1 MEQNEGQMTEPVSES
16 NTQNLTEHPAAP
28 EKQVPQSVVNRVVA
42 EVKHSAYEQGR
53 KSVLPTTSHVTTPT
67 SGVESSSSTSSAF
80 TEDQI
85 KKLVTEG
92 INQQNKVLQDLQ
104 MQQAAQE
111 FLVKLKPGET
121 KYSDFNQAINSV
133 NWNSIPHVLD
143 LANQTDNTD
152 DIVYELA
159 KNPQKAIKLW
169 QLSQVNP
176 QAALAETKKLAESI
190 KQNQRQPASTR
201 PPLTPLT
208 PSVTSMAG
216 GSPSLRDKKENPN
229 FIY

>member
-16 NTQNLTEHPAAP
+16 TPQNLAEHSVVP

-42 EVKHSAYEQGR
+42 EVKQSAYEQGR
-53 KSVLPTTSHVTTPT
+53 KSVLPTSPLATP
-67 SGVESSSSTSSAF
+67 VSSLEASPSSAM
-80 TEDQI
+80 TEDHI

-92 INQQNKVLQDLQ
+92 INKQNKELQDLQ

-111 FLVKLKPGET
+111 FLVKLKPAET
-121 KYSDFNQAINSV
+121 KYSDFSQAINSV

-152 DIVYELA
+152 DVVYELA

-176 QAALAETKKLAESI
+176 QAALAETKKLADSI
-190 KQNQRQPASTR
+190 KQNQRQPTSAR
-201 PPLTPLT
+201 PPLSPLT
-208 PSVTSMAG
+208 PSITSMAS